1 MAEQD
6 CGERYDDNCM
16 MERNAWGSP
25 SIMVWGGIG
34 LNVKLGP
41 VIFQNLGPGRGNGVT
56 ATRYID
62 QVPRPHVV
70 PHFSR
75 HQNKTFQQDNAC
87 AHTARA
93 TRDFLQQNNV
103 NVMNWPALS
112 PDLNPIEHLWDEIQ
126 RWLNEEQPSQTTAAE
141 LSVAFQRVWARIP
154 IAFINRLVNS
164 MYRRCA
170 AVINAGG
177 GHTRY

>member
-1 MAEQD
+1 MRSKHHGMGWHRTRREIWSNYLPESWP
-6 CGERYDDNCM
+6 GE
-16 MERNAWGSP
+16 S
-25 SIMVWGGIG
+25 
-34 LNVKLGP
+34 
-41 VIFQNLGPGRGNGVT
+41 NGVT
-56 ATRYID
+56 AARYID
-62 QVPRPHVV
+62 EVLRPHGVS
-70 PHFSR
+70 HFAR
-75 HQNKTFQQDNAC
+75 HQNKTFQQDNAR

-126 RWLNEEQPSQTTAAE
+126 RRLNEEQPSPTTAAE
-141 LSVAFQRVWARIP
+141 LSVAFQRVWALIP

>member
-1 MAEQD
+1 
-6 CGERYDDNCM
+6 

-41 VIFQNLGPGRGNGVT
+41 VIFQNLGSKRNNGVT
-56 ATRYID
+56 AASCID
-62 QVPRPHVV
+62 QVLRPHVV
-70 PHFSR
+70 PHFAR
-75 HQNKTFQQDNAC
+75 HQNKTFQQDNAR

-126 RWLNEEQPSQTTAAE
+126 RRLNEEQPSPTTAAE
-141 LSVAFQRVWARIP
+141 LSVAFQRVWALIP
-154 IAFINRLVNS
+154 MAFINRLVNS

>member
-1 MAEQD
+1 
-6 CGERYDDNCM
+6 M
-16 MERNAWGSP
+16 MESNAWGGP

-56 ATRYID
+56 AARYID
-62 QVPRPHVV
+62 QVLRPHVV
-70 PHFSR
+70 PHFTS
-75 HQNKTFQQDNAC
+75 HQNMTNQQDNAH

-93 TRDFLQQNNV
+93 TRDFLQQNNI

-112 PDLNPIEHLWDEIQ
+112 PDLNSIEHLWDEIQ
-126 RWLNEEQPSQTTAAE
+126 RRLNEEQPSPTTAAE
-141 LSVAFQRVWARIP
+141 LSVAFQRVWALIP